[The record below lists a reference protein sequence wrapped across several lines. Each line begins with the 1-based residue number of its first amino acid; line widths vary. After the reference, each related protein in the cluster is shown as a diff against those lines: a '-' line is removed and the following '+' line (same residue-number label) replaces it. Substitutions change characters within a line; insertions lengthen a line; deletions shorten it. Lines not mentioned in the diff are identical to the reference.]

1 MLALVALA
9 GALGALGRYAVHGLV
24 QSRTAS
30 RFPYGTVVVNVT
42 GSFALGLVV
51 GLLTYQG
58 LDPDVRTVVG
68 TGFIGAYT
76 TFSSFSYDTFGLF
89 EAGASRAALVNALG
103 SIAVG
108 LVAATAGFALAGLL
122 SSAAGQ
128 AAEASAASAAPSW
141 STRATA
147 TMRSSIETPTDTS
160 GMSTRRPNVW
170 PRAATGIS
178 APSPGSVNSPPIQ
191 RRCAPSTAPVRSIR
205 GSVEVNGGGL
215 VAALDERQ
223 QLDEFVRHGVEHPI
237 GGRPGATSS
246 AVRRSIWI
254 SSPRAKRRAPGV
266 AG

>member
-1 MLALVALA
+1 MLGLVALA

-30 RFPYGTVVVNVT
+30 RFPYGTFVVNVS

-76 TFSSFSYDTFGLF
+76 TFSSFSYDTYGLF
-89 EAGASRAALVNALG
+89 EVGASRAAMANALG
-103 SIAVG
+103 SVAVG
-108 LVAATAGFALAGLL
+108 LVAATARVRAGG
-122 SSAAGQ
+122 SGVAQ

-147 TMRSSIETPTDTS
+147 TMRSSIDTPTDTS
-160 GMSTRRPNVW
+160 GMSTSRPNVW
-170 PRAATGIS
+170 PRADHRDLGAEPGES
-178 APSPGSVNSPPIQ
+178 ELAPDPAAVRAVDGAGALDPGQ
-191 RRCAPSTAPVRSIR
+191 RRGERRS
-205 GSVEVNGGGL
+205 L

-223 QLDEFVRHGVEHPI
+223 QLDQFVLHRVEHP
-237 GGRPGATSS
+237 
-246 AVRRSIWI
+246 VRRS
-254 SSPRAKRRAPGV
+254 SRTPPLRPCAAASGSRHRA
-266 AG
+266 